1 MILVLIRLSM
11 HIANFW
17 EVDSLSFA
25 NLDLGYYAIGFLGIA
40 CMGHEWCMHGLNFA
54 SWGVAHKCIHAQCK
68 LSSSFSSSSEPP
80 HGTTVSEQVYRCS
93 ISVNHG
99 QAIKQ
104 HAIRKTMLQPD
115 SATITLSYD
124 QTAHFALCW
133 ARLRCFTLLQAKM
146 TAPVMLTV
154 PTSLNFAL
162 HVHFQ
167 LVVHTNKTFFYS
179 LVGGQ
184 QWSGVHI
191 IWLHV
196 GWGNTQLQW

>member
-1 MILVLIRLSM
+1 MIQCLIRCSIFIHAYLHNASYWWLCTKPWAIANACLQCVKGGRLQCAKLRVTVHDPCPHQTE

-54 SWGVAHKCIHAQCK
+54 SWGVAHECIHAQCK

-99 QAIKQ
+99 QANKQ
-104 HAIRKTMLQPD
+104 QAIRKTMLQPD

-124 QTAHFALCW
+124 QTAHFASCW
-133 ARLRCFTLLQAKM
+133 ACLRCFTLLQANM
-146 TAPVMLTV
+146 T
-154 PTSLNFAL
+154 L
-162 HVHFQ
+162 H
-167 LVVHTNKTFFYS
+167 L
-179 LVGGQ
+179 LC
-184 QWSGVHI
+184 
-191 IWLHV
+191 
-196 GWGNTQLQW
+196 